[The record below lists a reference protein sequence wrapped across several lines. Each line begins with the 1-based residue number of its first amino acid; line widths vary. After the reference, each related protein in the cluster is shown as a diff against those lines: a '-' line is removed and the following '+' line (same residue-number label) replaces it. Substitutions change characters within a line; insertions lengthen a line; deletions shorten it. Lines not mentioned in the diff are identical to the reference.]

1 MIRKASVSMVDALT
15 AFTPLGSAAAGEL
28 RTHGVP
34 LLVMLREL
42 PASAMIDVRLD
53 PADAAALN
61 ATQQALALDLPLT
74 PGKTSEC
81 AERVAWWFGPDQ
93 WLIVAPSADAA
104 LLMPALYMN
113 ARSAVDVSDLRA
125 EFELAGPRAAD
136 VLRKG
141 CGIDLHPR
149 VFATG
154 DCAVTLL
161 GRVRVALR
169 QTDERPGYRV
179 LVERSVALYLWDWL
193 VDAMREFV
201 GA

>member
-1 MIRKASVSMVDALT
+1 MPDELIARS
-15 AFTPLGSAAAGEL
+15 PLGSVAGGEL

-34 LLVMLREL
+34 LHVMLREL

-53 PADAAALN
+53 PADASALSAA
-61 ATQQALALDLPLT
+61 QQALALDLPLT
-74 PGKTSEC
+74 PGKASAR

-93 WLIVAPSADAA
+93 WLIVAAPADVA
-104 LLMPALYMN
+104 LLMPALHET

-136 VLRKG
+136 ALRQG

-149 VFATG
+149 AFATG
-154 DCAVTLL
+154 DCALTLL

-169 QTDERPGYRV
+169 QTDDRPGYRV
-179 LVERSVALYLWDWL
+179 LVERSVAPYLWDWL
-193 VDAMREFV
+193 VDAMTEFIGV
-201 GA
+201 